1 MQKWDGQVWW
11 RSYVARRL
19 QTKKSDVFV
28 CQAFVINEFVKT
40 EAVYRLSL
48 SVTLHLGLYSS
59 FSMHLPEGQIYRP
72 TKKFELLTIF
82 FFGGGG
88 FKAHICV
95 HNNGEIWR
103 EGEDLGLPRRRQN
116 T

>member
-1 MQKWDGQVWW
+1 MGWASLVEI
-11 RSYVARRL
+11 VRR
-19 QTKKSDVFV
+19 TPAPDEKSDVFV

-82 FFGGGG
+82 FFWGG
-88 FKAHICV
+88 
-95 HNNGEIWR
+95 
-103 EGEDLGLPRRRQN
+103 EGRSDRILV
-116 T
+116 